1 MFATFLPPYPFRGV
15 KAPYLWIFYRL
26 LSSLKERSLFITGE
40 DYLLPPDEWSATGR
54 WEFDIPTMNN
64 LGYSIPSTELLASHD
79 YYYLNDS
86 VFEKLLASCNH
97 NPILAFKKMLT
108 QRIPELEN
116 ELLDYLSRYES
127 GKIEGILSICN
138 CPSLEA
144 VAESLAIPV
153 LHFEVGPLRAPTYF
167 STGYLDF
174 TGVNGHTEA
183 EKRYLDVR
191 EQCQVDVSISELHRY
206 FLRVPFVD
214 EQQADADLGIVL
226 QVEDDSNLIAY
237 GNDFDNLTLLSYAR
251 TQKPQQKLLIRTH
264 PGSQFQIKDGDY
276 EIDSS
281 VSSLAFVQRC
291 RHILTINSS
300 VGLEGVLT
308 ETPTTVIGD
317 SSYKYVTLAE
327 DEQEKA
333 NRLAFYLFSYL
344 VPFDLLFDIDYLRF
358 RLSRPDEKAIVGCHI
373 DFYSTE
379 KEGLLKMQG
388 LTLGELLSKQVK
400 QENEKQSELQQKI
413 SDAEHHLVTE
423 IEEKQKMLT
432 SMQEQ
437 LLLLQENMRCQ
448 AEENITLQE
457 SLIKQREQQIITHQ
471 MLENAE
477 KEGQHLR
484 SAESESLRIQVEK
497 LNKQLSETHS
507 EMINIRRSL
516 SWRLTVPV
524 RMLGRAVRGE
534 FGVIKDITR
543 HYMRQHAAAKP
554 TSLVG
559 KSWQAFRAHPHP
571 YRALWRKSKVAG
583 KLLVTGRFGELRG
596 SLQRVARN
604 TANTPMP
611 MVNIDTDHI
620 VILTTR
626 HTLFVAHLLE
636 KTLNEVGRGV
646 TIIEAYSAEAD
657 SGQLHIVICPQIF
670 AELPQNF
677 VAFQMEQSINPRWFT
692 PEYFATL
699 ERAMA
704 IFDYSLTNINY
715 LLEHGIPY
723 QKLFYLPIASYAD
736 YDVQLKQKGHQL
748 EGVEKPIDILFY
760 GDTNCERRRHYLEQL
775 GQRFNVHIASGVFGD
790 DLTRLVKS
798 AKLVI
803 NLHYYENALLETT
816 RIYEVL
822 SLGTPIVSEESV
834 DIAEHTHLIDIVDFS
849 PIGDIEA
856 MAEKIE
862 RLLNES
868 EYYANRKKVI
878 AAFTHSDNM
887 FDAYFKRYL
896 LANDL
901 IDFATYKNGVDFIPK
916 VKADIPKL
924 CLSLTETPVRKQD
937 FLSKPTHG
945 FKVIEGVRH
954 RIGWIG
960 CGMSYKY
967 MLSVLADRHTEIAM
981 ICEDDALFPEDFDI
995 KLEKIVAYLE
1005 KSNWDWHIFS
1015 GIIAHL
1021 NEDTEILA
1029 VEEVDGIEYI
1039 YINRMTSTVMNIYSR
1054 RGIEAVSHWDESNVD
1069 AQTNTIDRYLES
1081 VPNLVVVTT
1090 LPFQVGH
1097 AEDQTSTLWGFVN
1110 TQYLDMISESERLL
1124 QEKVDAFKAAKAFQP
1139 S

>member
-1 MFATFLPPYPFRGV
+1 MIAVFLPPYPFRGV

-26 LSSLKERSLFITGE
+26 LNSLQQRSLFIAGN
-40 DYLLPPDEWSATGR
+40 DYLLSPEEWRKSER
-54 WEFDIPTMNN
+54 WEFDVPTMNN
-64 LGYSIPSTELLASHD
+64 LGYSIPSDELLASHD
-79 YYYLNDS
+79 YYHLRES
-86 VFEKLLASCNH
+86 VFESLLDSSNY
-97 NPILAFKKMLT
+97 NPMLAFKKMLT
-108 QRIPELEN
+108 QRIPELEA
-116 ELLDYLSRYES
+116 ELLNHLQGYES

-144 VAESLAIPV
+144 VAESLSIPV
-153 LHFEVGPLRAPTYF
+153 MHFEVGPLRMPSYY

-174 TGVNGHTEA
+174 SGVNGHTEA
-183 EKRYLDVR
+183 EKRYLAVQ
-191 EQCQVDVSISELHRY
+191 EQCQVDLSIEELHRY
-206 FLRVPFVD
+206 FLRVPNTH
-214 EQQADADLGIVL
+214 EQQCDADLGIAL
-226 QVEDDSNLIAY
+226 QVEDDSNLVAY
-237 GNDFDNLTLLSYAR
+237 GEEFTNLTLLSYAR
-251 TQKPQQKLLIRTH
+251 TRFPEKKLLIRTH
-264 PGSQFQIKDGDY
+264 PGSQFQLKEGEY

-281 VSSLAFVQRC
+281 PTSLSFVQRC
-291 RHILTINSS
+291 REILTINSS
-300 VGLEGVLT
+300 VGLEGIFAGI
-308 ETPTTVIGD
+308 PTTVVGD
-317 SSYKYVTLAE
+317 SSYKYITLAD
-327 DEQEKA
+327 DEQERT

-344 VPFDLLFDIDYLRF
+344 VPFELIFDIDYLRF
-358 RLSRPDEKAIVGCHI
+358 RLSRPSEQAIVSRHI
-373 DFYSTE
+373 EYYSTE
-379 KEGLLKMQG
+379 KEGFLKMQG

-400 QENEKQSELQQKI
+400 QENEKQDDMQQKI
-413 SDAEHHLVTE
+413 RVAEHHLM
-423 IEEKQKMLT
+423 IDNEEKQAMIS

-437 LLLLQENMRCQ
+437 LLLLQE
-448 AEENITLQE
+448 TLIQ
-457 SLIKQREQQIITHQ
+457 QREQQLVTQ
-471 MLENAE
+471 QLLENAQ
-477 KEGQHLR
+477 KEVL
-484 SAESESLRIQVEK
+484 LLNNNYVEDEPLK
-497 LNKQLSETHS
+497 LKIETLSQQLSES
-507 EMINIRRSL
+507 QSDMNNMRKSL

-524 RMLGRAVRGE
+524 RMLGRAIRGE
-534 FGVIKDITR
+534 FGVIRDISR
-543 HYMRQHAAAKP
+543 HYMRQRKGTKS

-559 KSWQAFRAHPHP
+559 KSWQAFRASPHP
-571 YRALWRKSKVAG
+571 YKALLRKTKVAG
-583 KLLVTGRFGELRG
+583 KLLLTGRFGELRS
-596 SLQRVARN
+596 SLLRVAKN

-611 MVNIDTDHI
+611 LVNIDTDHI

-636 KTLNEVGRGV
+636 KTLVEVGRGV
-646 TIIEAYSAEAD
+646 TIIEAYSAPAD

-692 PEYFATL
+692 PEYFAIL

-723 QKLFYLPIASYAD
+723 QKLFYLPIASFAD
-736 YDVQLKQKGHQL
+736 YSSKLTQKGHKLNGNEEQ
-748 EGVEKPIDILFY
+748 IDVLFY

-775 GQRFNVHIASGVFGD
+775 GQRFNIHIASGVFGD
-790 DLTRLVKS
+790 ELTRLVKN

-834 DIAEHTHLIDIVDFS
+834 DIAEHTSLIDVIDFA
-849 PIGDIEA
+849 PIGDIDA
-856 MAEKIE
+856 MAKKID
-862 RLLNES
+862 RLLNDQDYHAS
-868 EYYANRKKVI
+868 RKKNI
-878 AAFTHSDNM
+878 ALFTHSDNN
-887 FDAYFKRYL
+887 FEGYFKRYL

-901 IDFATYKNGVDFIPK
+901 IDFETYKNGVDFIPAIE
-916 VKADIPKL
+916 ADIPKL

-967 MLSVLADRHTEIAM
+967 MLSVLADRNTEMAM
-981 ICEDDALFPEDFDI
+981 ICEDDALFPDDFDI

-1005 KSNWDWHIFS
+1005 RSNWDWHIFS

-1054 RGIEAVSHWDESNVD
+1054 RGIEAVSHWDERNVD

-1124 QEKVDAFKAAKAFQP
+1124 KEKVDAFKAAQVR
-1139 S
+1139 